1 MDLSE
6 AAFQWVLEVAAPLG
20 LISFLFPSS
29 MVALSRP
36 LWMPLSE
43 YARLPCRLTHRYRFF
58 LIRELIIYAR
68 VLEHRTTLTFNHL
81 SSNIFMTDIKYR
93 NAFPGQ
99 NSINT

>member
-1 MDLSE
+1 MR
-6 AAFQWVLEVAAPLG
+6 VLEVAAALG

-68 VLEHRTTLTFNHL
+68 VLKHRTTLTFNHL